1 MLECH
6 NLSFTVAD
14 KPILHP
20 LSFSFRERAIT
31 SVIGPNGAGKSTFL
45 KALLGL
51 LSNACGDVLF
61 KKVPLKAWPSVELA
75 SQRAYVS
82 QQKQPRYAIPV
93 FEYLCLAR
101 LQYGETQAQTD
112 AVVSRVLHEL
122 DLDDFANQS
131 LDTLS
136 GGEFQRVE
144 LARAWCQLYTEN
156 GFAGTLL
163 FLDEPAS
170 ALDIHQSYNLY
181 QHLDAFVQRGGSVI
195 IVEHDINLAARHS
208 HEMLILDKGQTLVAG
223 KVEHVFTQTNLNQA
237 FAVDGQVVIDEALQR
252 PVFLL

>member
-6 NLSFTVAD
+6 DLSFTVAD
-14 KPILHP
+14 KPILYP
-20 LSFSFRERAIT
+20 LSFAFTQGAIT

-51 LSNACGDVLF
+51 FPNASGEVLF
-61 KKVPLKAWPSVELA
+61 KQKPLQAWPSVELA

-101 LQYGETQAQTD
+101 LQYGETQAVID
-112 AVVSRVLHEL
+112 AAVSCVLDEL
-122 DLDDFANQS
+122 RLDNFANQS

-144 LARAWCQLYTEN
+144 LARAWCQLHAEE
-156 GFAGTLL
+156 GFAGTILI
-163 FLDEPAS
+163 LDEPAS
-170 ALDIHQSYNLY
+170 ALDIHQSYHLY

-208 HEMLILDKGQTLVAG
+208 HEMLILDKGRTLAAG
-223 KVEHVFTQTNLNQA
+223 KVEHVFTQTHLNQA
-237 FAVDGQVVIDEALQR
+237 FAVDGQVVTDETQQK